1 MGLILCFIYLVIS
14 WLLFTA
20 FYAFIGEGKD
30 SDEMFMLGMLSAF
43 WLITLLWFVLLI
55 IDTLLKKAANWLE
68 ERGY

>member
-43 WLITLLWFVLLI
+43 WPISLFVCVLLI

>member
-43 WLITLLWFVLLI
+43 WLITLLWVVLLI